1 MFVPY
6 FDYEMTSS
14 PGRLP
19 IFPPSPLHCGTK
31 NRQVGNFGSEE
42 YGAWLCLF
50 YALFLH
56 YVVW

>member
-19 IFPPSPLHCGTK
+19 IFPPRRSTAGQKTDK
-31 NRQVGNFGSEE
+31 
-42 YGAWLCLF
+42 
-50 YALFLH
+50 
-56 YVVW
+56 